1 MEMWGQVVSVIGMI
15 AIILSFQ
22 CKSNKNLVIVMGT
35 GSLLFA
41 ISFFMLGQPSAAAF
55 NLISVVCSVVC
66 LKDNLKNKFV
76 FGLIAAL
83 YVVST
88 WFTTDGWWSWLLM
101 AAQLAGSYTLMFKS
115 GAFIRNVRFFFTSPV
130 WLINNIVVC
139 FTLGGIVCEV
149 ITMIS
154 ILVSFIRFRK
164 TGFEE

>member
-1 MEMWGQVVSVIGMI
+1 MEIWGQVVSVIGMI

-22 CKSNKNLVIVMGT
+22 CKSNRNLVIVMGT

-41 ISFFMLGQPSAAAF
+41 VSFFMLGQPSAAAF
-55 NLISVVCSVVC
+55 NLIAVVCSVVC
-66 LKDNLKNKFV
+66 LKDNLKNKYT
-76 FGLIAAL
+76 FGLIVAL

-88 WFTTDGWWSWLLM
+88 WFTADGWWSWLLM
-101 AAQLAGSYTLMFKS
+101 VAQLSGSYTLMFKS
-115 GAFIRNVRFFFTSPV
+115 GTFIRNVRFFFTSPV

-164 TGFEE
+164 TGFEK